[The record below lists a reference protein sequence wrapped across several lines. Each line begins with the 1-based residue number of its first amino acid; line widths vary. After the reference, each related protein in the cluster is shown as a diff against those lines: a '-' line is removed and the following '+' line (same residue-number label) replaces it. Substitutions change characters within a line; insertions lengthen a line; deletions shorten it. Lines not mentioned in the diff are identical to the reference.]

1 MPVHTPHPMQRLYD
15 TIVHHHDARF
25 VVLAVLVCLLASYT
39 AFTMMARLYA
49 HRARYPWVI
58 AAAVVTGCGA
68 WATHSILMLAYQPG
82 VPVAYNVGMTVISG
96 LIAVAGCGLGFYV
109 ARGTEQM
116 ALGGSIVGF
125 AIGTM
130 HFTGVAAVTFQAHV
144 DWSILYFEA
153 AVVAGAS
160 FGAAALARAQLTPDV
175 RGRIVGAMLL
185 TAGIFATHFVAMAG
199 RAFVPDPSI
208 VIPDDTLVIVWFAIA
223 LTAVVLLIVG
233 LGIVGVLIDQHLQQ
247 IEAAKTE
254 LEAALVLADA
264 ASKSKTKF
272 LSSMSHELRS
282 PLNIIIG
289 SSEQLKDEGVTPS
302 DDRYRESID
311 RILDSGVHLMRLV
324 NAVLDIS
331 EFDAGQ
337 LRLNDEFLDVGR
349 CVDSAV
355 RLIEPEA
362 LKAGVR
368 LAIAVEPNLPKLC
381 GDANRINQILINLM
395 SNGIRFSPRGGEV
408 RISAFR
414 RDDGLSF
421 AVADKGIGI
430 AANDIPK
437 ALERFGQLDTDPN
450 RQHEGAGLGL
460 PIAQH
465 LMELH
470 GGTLRISSEPGAGTT
485 VTVTFPSRR
494 IVRERPSVSVRVA

>member
-1 MPVHTPHPMQRLYD
+1 
-15 TIVHHHDARF
+15 
-25 VVLAVLVCLLASYT
+25 
-39 AFTMMARLYA
+39 
-49 HRARYPWVI
+49 
-58 AAAVVTGCGA
+58 
-68 WATHSILMLAYQPG
+68 
-82 VPVAYNVGMTVISG
+82 
-96 LIAVAGCGLGFYV
+96 VAGRSCV
-109 ARGTEQM
+109 SDT
-116 ALGGSIVGF
+116 SI
-125 AIGTM
+125 
-130 HFTGVAAVTFQAHV
+130 
-144 DWSILYFEA
+144 D
-153 AVVAGAS
+153 
-160 FGAAALARAQLTPDV
+160 
-175 RGRIVGAMLL
+175 
-185 TAGIFATHFVAMAG
+185 
-199 RAFVPDPSI
+199 
-208 VIPDDTLVIVWFAIA
+208 IPQDTLVIVWFAIA

-233 LGIVGVLIDQHLQQ
+233 LGIVSTLIDQHLQQ
-247 IEAAKTE
+247 IEAAKSE

-282 PLNIIIG
+282 PLKIIIG
-289 SSEQLKDEGVTPS
+289 SSEQLKDERVTPN

-337 LRLNDEFLDVGR
+337 LRLNDEFLDVGH

-362 LKAGVR
+362 QKAGVR
-368 LAIAVEPNLPKLC
+368 LAIAVEPHLPKLC
-381 GDANRINQILINLM
+381 GDAKRINQILINLM
-395 SNGIRFSPRGGEV
+395 SNGIRFSPQGGEV
-408 RISAFR
+408 RVSAFR
-414 RDDGLSF
+414 RDDGLYLS
-421 AVADKGIGI
+421 VADKGIGI

-470 GGTLRISSEPGAGTT
+470 GGTLRISSEPNEGTT
-485 VTVTFPSRR
+485 VTVTFPTRR
-494 IVRERPSVSVRVA
+494 IVRERTSIPVRAA

>member
-1 MPVHTPHPMQRLYD
+1 MPVHTPHAMQRLYD

-25 VVLAVLVCLLASYT
+25 VVLAILVCLLATYT
-39 AFTMMARLYA
+39 AFTMMARLYP
-49 HRARYPWVI
+49 HRSRYPWVI
-58 AAAVVTGCGA
+58 AAAVVTGCGS
-68 WATHSILMLAYQPG
+68 WATQSILMLAYQPG
-82 VPVAYNVGMTVISG
+82 VPVAYNVSMTVTSG
-96 LIAVAGCGLGFYV
+96 LIAVLGCGVGFYV
-109 ARGTEQM
+109 ARGTERM

-125 AIGTM
+125 TIGAM
-130 HFTGVAAVTFQAHV
+130 HFTGIAAVTFQAHV
-144 DWSILYFEA
+144 QWSTLYFQA
-153 AVVAGAS
+153 AVLTGAS

-175 RGRIVGAMLL
+175 RGRIMGAVLL
-185 TAGIFATHFVAMAG
+185 TAGIFGTHLVAMAG
-199 RAFVPDPSI
+199 RTFFPDPSI
-208 VIPDDTLVIVWFAIA
+208 VIPNDTLVIVWFAIA

-233 LGIVGVLIDQHLQQ
+233 LGIVGALIDQHLQE

-264 ASKSKTKF
+264 ASKSKTRF

-289 SSEQLKDEGVTPS
+289 SSEQLKDERVTPS

-311 RILDSGVHLMRLV
+311 RILNSGVHLMRLV

-337 LRLNDEFLDVGR
+337 LRLNDEFLDVGQ

-362 LKAGVR
+362 QKAGVR
-368 LAIAVEPNLPKLC
+368 LAIAVEPGLPKLC
-381 GDANRINQILINLM
+381 GDAKRINQILINLM
-395 SNGIRFSPRGGEV
+395 SNGIRFSPQGGEV
-408 RISAFR
+408 RVSAFR
-414 RDDGLSF
+414 RDDGLYLS
-421 AVADKGIGI
+421 VADKGIGI

-470 GGTLRISSEPGAGTT
+470 GGTLRISSEPNEGTT
-485 VTVTFPSRR
+485 VMVTFPTRR
-494 IVRERPSVSVRVA
+494 IVRERTSIPVRAA

>member
-1 MPVHTPHPMQRLYD
+1 MHRLYD

-25 VVLAVLVCLLASYT
+25 VVLAILVCLLASYT

-68 WATHSILMLAYQPG
+68 WATHSILMLAYQSG
-82 VPVAYNVGMTVISG
+82 VPVAYNVSMTVISG
-96 LIAVAGCGLGFYV
+96 LIAVLGCGVGFYV

-125 AIGTM
+125 AIGAM
-130 HFTGVAAVTFQAHV
+130 HFTGVAAVTFQAQV
-144 DWSILYFEA
+144 EWSILYFEA
-153 AVVAGAS
+153 AVLTGAS
-160 FGAAALARAQLTPDV
+160 FGAAALARAQLMPDV
-175 RGRIVGAMLL
+175 RGRITGAVLL
-185 TAGIFATHFVAMAG
+185 TAGIVGTHFVAMAG
-199 RAFVPDPSI
+199 RTFVSDPSI

-233 LGIVGVLIDQHLQQ
+233 LGIVGALIDQHLQQ
-247 IEAAKTE
+247 IEAAKAE

-289 SSEQLKDEGVTPS
+289 SSERLKDEGITPS
-302 DDRYRESID
+302 DKQYRELID
-311 RILDSGVHLMRLV
+311 RILDSGVDLMRLV
-324 NAVLDIS
+324 NALLDIS

-337 LRLNDEFLDVGR
+337 LRLNDEFLDVGQ

-355 RLIEPEA
+355 RLIELEA
-362 LKAGVR
+362 QKAGVR
-368 LAIAVEPNLPKLC
+368 LAIAVEPGLPKLC
-381 GDANRINQILINLM
+381 GDAKRINQILINLM
-395 SNGIRFSPRGGEV
+395 SNGIRFSPLGGEV
-408 RISAFR
+408 RVSAFR
-414 RDDGLSF
+414 RDDGLSLS
-421 AVADKGIGI
+421 VADKGIGI
-430 AANDIPK
+430 AANDIPR

-470 GGTLRISSEPGAGTT
+470 GGTLHISSEPGAGTI
-485 VTVTFPSRR
+485 VTVTFPARR
-494 IVRERPSVSVRVA
+494 IVRERTPIPVRVA

>member
-1 MPVHTPHPMQRLYD
+1 MERLYD
-15 TIVHHHDARF
+15 TIVHQHDARF

-49 HRARYPWVI
+49 HRSRYPWVI

-68 WATHSILMLAYQPG
+68 WATHSIVMLAYQPG

-96 LIAVAGCGLGFYV
+96 LIAVLGCGIGFYV

-116 ALGGSIVGF
+116 ALGGAIIGF
-125 AIGTM
+125 AIAAM

-144 DWSILYFEA
+144 DWDILYFEA
-153 AVVAGAS
+153 AVLAGAS

-175 RGRIVGAMLL
+175 RGRIVGALLL
-185 TAGIFATHFVAMAG
+185 TTGILGTHFIAMTG
-199 RAFVPDPSI
+199 RSFVSDASI
-208 VIPDDTLVIVWFAIA
+208 DIPQDTLVIVWFAIA

-233 LGIVGVLIDQHLQQ
+233 LGIVGTLVDQHLQE
-247 IEAAKTE
+247 IEAAKSE

-289 SSEQLKDEGVTPS
+289 YSERLKDERVTPS
-302 DDRYRESID
+302 DKQYHESID

-337 LRLNDEFLDVGR
+337 LRLNDEFLDVGH

-362 LKAGVR
+362 QKAGVR
-368 LAIAVEPNLPKLC
+368 LGIAVESGLPKLC
-381 GDANRINQILINLM
+381 GDAKRINQILINLM
-395 SNGIRFSPRGGEV
+395 SNGIRFSPQGGEV
-408 RISAFR
+408 RVSAFR
-414 RDDGLSF
+414 RDDGLSLS
-421 AVADKGIGI
+421 VADKGIGI

-470 GGTLRISSEPGAGTT
+470 GGTLRISSEPNAGTT
-485 VTVTFPSRR
+485 VTVTFPTRR
-494 IVRERPSVSVRVA
+494 IVRERPSIPVRAA

>member
-1 MPVHTPHPMQRLYD
+1 MQRLYD
-15 TIVHHHDARF
+15 TIALHHDARF
-25 VVLAVLVCLLASYT
+25 VVLAILVCLLATYT

-49 HRARYPWVI
+49 HRSRYPWVI

-82 VPVAYNVGMTVISG
+82 VPVAYNVGLTVISG
-96 LIAVAGCGLGFYV
+96 LVAVLGCGVGFYV
-109 ARGTEQM
+109 ARGTERM

-125 AIGTM
+125 GIGAM
-130 HFTGVAAVTFQAHV
+130 HFTGVAAVTFQAQV
-144 DWSILYFEA
+144 SWDILYFEA
-153 AVVAGAS
+153 AVLTGAS

-175 RGRIVGAMLL
+175 RGRIMGAILL
-185 TAGIFATHFVAMAG
+185 TAGIFGMHFVAMAG
-199 RAFVPDPSI
+199 RTFVPDPSI
-208 VIPDDTLVIVWFAIA
+208 VIPNDTLVIVWFAIA

-233 LGIVGVLIDQHLQQ
+233 LGIVGALIDQHLQE

-264 ASKSKTKF
+264 ANKSKTKF
-272 LSSMSHELRS
+272 LSTMSHELRS
-282 PLNIIIG
+282 PLNVIIG
-289 SSEQLKDEGVTPS
+289 SSERLKDESVTPS
-302 DDRYRESID
+302 DRQYGESVD

-337 LRLNDEFLDVGR
+337 LRLNDEFLDVGQ

-355 RLIEPEA
+355 HLIESEA
-362 LKAGVR
+362 QKAGVR
-368 LAIAVEPNLPKLC
+368 LAIAVEPGLPKLC
-381 GDANRINQILINLM
+381 GDAKRIEQILINLM
-395 SNGIRFSPRGGEV
+395 SNGIRFSPHGGEV
-408 RISAFR
+408 RVSAFR
-414 RDDGLSF
+414 RDDGLSLS
-421 AVADKGIGI
+421 VADTGIGI

-437 ALERFGQLDTDPN
+437 ALERFGQLDTDLN

-485 VTVTFPSRR
+485 VTVTFPTRR
-494 IVRERPSVSVRVA
+494 IVRERSSTPARVA